1 MKEKLKTL
9 IGELNQGLVERDE
22 AIKLALLTLLAGENL
37 VLIGPPG
44 TGKSMIARRVADCFK
59 SSAGNDTETKK
70 SNGYFEYLLT
80 KFSTPEEIFGPLS
93 IKALKD
99 DEFKRNTRGYLP
111 SVRVAFLDEIFKAS
125 SSILN
130 ALLTILN
137 ERIFHNGCQAIEVPL
152 QGLIAA
158 SNELPTGQEE
168 LSALYDRFLV
178 RCFVDY
184 VSKNNI
190 KHLFDAA
197 ADSYVTTR
205 LTSDDLHSIQTLA
218 KAVVIP
224 QPIREIIEKIWQEH
238 RELFKEDR
246 RESLSDRRLRKVLNL
261 LRVSAATNDRTEVDL
276 SDVLLL
282 KDCLWNHQENA
293 DKVKSL
299 IRNILEKHRYQS
311 RTASFSTDDIS
322 INKDTSTQSDTAG
335 SIGQSVKGYR
345 GSGTEQD
352 PLLIESIDQLIGL
365 NRSDVGLQGY
375 YFRQVADLDISAL
388 TTWKPINFKGHYDG
402 SGLKII
408 GNKNTATVF
417 EGIEENSSITRLRLN
432 VISLAVKA
440 VKSSI
445 TSCSSSYC
453 LVISHTEDCKIL
465 NCTTGNS
472 LLIGRVL
479 QCSIAQCRS
488 GSVLIGAQN
497 QEVSKVSTCKIS
509 DCLVEVNAERNE
521 VLSVNTYG
529 NAGLLRILISSTT
542 AGVADVA
549 DQNSIIE
556 RCFVHGS
563 THSDTARYNFFG
575 FVRNCVGVDIRD
587 CALGSLTNNTGN
599 GGVSR
604 RICGGLNAKLHNNI
618 SIDTVMVEGGV
629 SDLNEVDGESVS
641 EGAFNKYYFENNL
654 NWDFTNIWAWESTRN
669 IPVLRNVGVNSVI
682 PTDSKQ
688 KQSKFV
694 DLLKT
699 QMTTNL
705 WLLGA

>member
-1 MKEKLKTL
+1 MKDKLKTL

-44 TGKSMIARRVADCFK
+44 TGKSMVARRIADCFK
-59 SSAGNDTETKK
+59 TSAVNDTETKK
-70 SNGYFEYLLT
+70 SNDYFEYLLT

-93 IKALKD
+93 IKSLKED
-99 DEFKRNTRGYLP
+99 IFKRNTNGYLP

-137 ERIFHNGCQAIEVPL
+137 ERIFHNGCEAIEVPL

-184 VSKNNI
+184 VQQNNI

-197 ADSYVTTR
+197 PDSSVATR
-205 LTSDDLHSIQTLA
+205 LTIEDLHSIQARA

-224 QPIREIIEKIWQEH
+224 QPIRAIIEKIWLEH

-282 KDCLWNHQENA
+282 KDCLWNHQDNA
-293 DKVKSL
+293 EKVKSL
-299 IRNILEKHRYQS
+299 ITTILGKHRYQS
-311 RTASFSTDDIS
+311 FTVPDTSHDIS
-322 INKDTSTQSDTAG
+322 SSQDVSICSEPVG
-335 SIGQSVKGYR
+335 SMGQSVKGYR

-352 PLLIESIDQLIGL
+352 PLLIESVDQLIGL
-365 NRSDVGLQGY
+365 NRSDVGLKGY
-375 YFRQVADLDISAL
+375 YFRQVVDLDISAL
-388 TTWKPINFKGHYDG
+388 TTWKPIDFKGHYDG

-408 GNKNTATVF
+408 GKIDSATVF
-417 EGIEENSSITRLRLN
+417 EGIEANSSITRLRLD

-445 TSCSSSYC
+445 TSCSASYC
-453 LVISHTEDCKIL
+453 LIVSHTEDCKIL
-465 NCTTGNS
+465 NCASGNS
-472 LLIGRVL
+472 LLIGSVL
-479 QCSIAQCRS
+479 RCVIAQCRS
-488 GSVLIGAQN
+488 RSVLIGAKDRQ
-497 QEVSKVSTCKIS
+497 VSIASNCKIT
-509 DCLVEVNAERNE
+509 DCLVELDKKNE
-521 VLSVNTYG
+521 VLASVDGGRMFPVSTS
-529 NAGLLRILISSTT
+529 AGIAIS
-542 AGVADVA
+542 V
-549 DQNSIIE
+549 DQNSVIE

-563 THSDTARYNFFG
+563 ICSFGSMYNFFG
-575 FVRNCVGVDIRD
+575 FVSTCIGSEIRN
-587 CALGSLTNNTGN
+587 CALGSLDNSKNSGKI
-599 GGVSR
+599 SR
-604 RICGGLNAKLHNNI
+604 RICGGQNAKLQNNI
-618 SIDTVMVEGGV
+618 SIDTVAFEGV
-629 SDLNEVDGESVS
+629 YSNLNGVDGESVS
-641 EGAFNKYYFENNL
+641 QIAFNQYYFENNL
-654 NWDFTNIWAWESTRN
+654 NWDFTNVWVWESIRN
-669 IPVLRNVGVNSVI
+669 APTLRHVGLNAVNSPI
-682 PTDSKQ
+682 SEQNESKL
-688 KQSKFV
+688 V
-694 DLLKT
+694 DVLSS
-699 QMTTNL
+699 QMTANL
-705 WLLGA
+705 WQLGA